1 MASIRTRARKD
12 GSEYH
17 TLTWREDGKQR
28 ALSFDALREAENW
41 KRLLDANGQSLSK
54 AEYIYENSLEEG
66 LTVQELLEE
75 HINQLTGVG
84 LYQIKR
90 YRTALRTHFDG
101 EFGAMKIKGI
111 KHADI
116 VRWVQHMQTKEG
128 RGGKPIAAKTIA
140 NQHGLLSAA
149 FTTAVRAGY
158 RTTNPCDG
166 VKLPKSQ
173 RTEDAARFITHTEW
187 ARIMEE
193 LHPRYVPFF
202 QLLIG
207 SGLRFGEATALY
219 ASDFVLDPTNPNEP
233 ASVRVTKAWKQDDKG
248 GWFIGPPK
256 TRRSVRTVSLSPS
269 TVEAVRG
276 VVEGAGGDL
285 VFTTEAGGPLRS
297 SPLYH
302 GFWKPALVAA
312 GFQDGDYP
320 RVHDVRHSHAS
331 WLLATGMMDM
341 TTLSRRLG
349 HESTHTTDQIYL
361 HLMPDAN
368 WRSAQVAA
376 KALESLG
383 GVEQRKL
390 AG

>member
-1 MASIRTRARKD
+1 MASIRTRTRKN

-28 ALSFDALREAENW
+28 ALSFDTLQEAERW
-41 KRLLDANGQSLSK
+41 KLLLDANGQSM
-54 AEYIYENSLEEG
+54 AHANQVYENSQIEG
-66 LTVQELLEE
+66 PTVLELLSE
-75 HINQLTGVG
+75 HIDQLTGVG
-84 LYQIKR
+84 LYQLKR
-90 YRTALRTHFDG
+90 YRSAMRTHFSGD
-101 EFGAMKIKGI
+101 FGHMKIVGI
-111 KHADI
+111 KHADV
-116 VRWVQHMQTKEG
+116 VRWVQYMQTKEG

-173 RTEDAARFITHTEW
+173 RTEDTARFITHTEW
-187 ARIMEE
+187 TKIIGE
-193 LHPRYVPFF
+193 LHSQYVPFF

-219 ASDFVLDPTNPNEP
+219 ASDFVLDPMAANEP

-256 TRRSVRTVSLSPS
+256 TKRSTRTVSLSPS
-269 TVEAVRG
+269 TVEAVREA
-276 VVEGAGGDL
+276 VEGAGEGL
-285 VFTTEAGGPLRS
+285 VFTTNAGGPIRT

-302 GFWKPALVAA
+302 GFWKPAVVAA
-312 GFQDGDYP
+312 GFQKGDYP

-383 GVEQRKL
+383 GVEQGKL